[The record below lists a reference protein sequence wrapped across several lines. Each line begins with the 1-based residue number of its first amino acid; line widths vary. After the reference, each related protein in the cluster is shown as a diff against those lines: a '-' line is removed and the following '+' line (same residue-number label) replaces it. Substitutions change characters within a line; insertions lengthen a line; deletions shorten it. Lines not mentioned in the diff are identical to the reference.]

1 MKPMNQ
7 HLFEHQWT
15 GGQYSIVRVLLG
27 IYLVIHF
34 VHLLPWAAELF
45 SSAGALPDAAAS
57 PFAYVFPNILS
68 VFDPPWFATALVG
81 LGAVASIAFT
91 IGARSKIMAVLIW
104 YIWACL
110 FGRNPLISNPSLA
123 LVGWILL
130 FHAAIPATP
139 YGSWSARGRTNP
151 AGGWQLPRSFF
162 TVAWLVMGAAYS
174 YSGYTKLISPSWQD
188 GSAITRVLESPLARV
203 SPLRDF
209 LLSLPEQFLQLLTY
223 ATLGLEILA
232 LPLTFISRLRPWL
245 WLSLVGLHLG
255 ILATVAFADLSIGM
269 LLIHLFTFNPGWI
282 PRKKPASPKD
292 TSRRAINRGAQSHR
306 VEDRPLSG
314 HSRHDD
320 EAIVDL
326 GPPRIFY
333 DGTCGLC
340 QRWVRL
346 VLAEDP
352 GPDYAFRFAPIQSD
366 AFEST
371 LQQTGISRETLPDS
385 IIVATEDGQILS
397 RSAAVFHILHRLGGL
412 WRLLAIAG
420 AAIPRPVRDSAYD
433 AVARIR
439 HRFFPRPTEACPLT
453 PPELRKRFDL

>member
-1 MKPMNQ
+1 MKSMNQ

-45 SSAGALPDAAAS
+45 SNAGALPDASAS

-81 LGAVASIAFT
+81 LGAVASVAFA
-91 IGARSKIMAVLIW
+91 IGARSRIMAVLIW

-232 LPLTFISRLRPWL
+232 LPLAFIARLRPWL

-269 LLIHLFTFNPGWI
+269 LLIHLFTFDPGWI
-282 PRKKPASPKD
+282 PRKKPHA
-292 TSRRAINRGAQSHR
+292 T
-306 VEDRPLSG
+306 DRM
-314 HSRHDD
+314 
-320 EAIVDL
+320 
-326 GPPRIFY
+326 FY

-346 VLAEDP
+346 VLAEDASNN
-352 GPDYAFRFAPIQSD
+352 AFRFAPIQSETFD
-366 AFEST
+366 ST

-412 WRLLAIAG
+412 WRLIAIAG
-420 AAIPRPVRDSAYD
+420 ATIPRPVRDSAYN